1 VGVQPV
7 SWTHKTGKENKSMI
21 NELNAILEISKI
33 CKENNIKATIDE
45 SGIVLSAMKN
55 GEEITK
61 RFDLDEINII
71 SMNLPLIVLFDLF
84 IEDAV
89 LKYNRA

>member
-1 VGVQPV
+1 
-7 SWTHKTGKENKSMI
+7 MM
-21 NELNAILEISKI
+21 NELNAILEISRI
-33 CKENNIKATIDE
+33 CKENNIEATIDA
-45 SGIVLSAMKN
+45 SGIVLKTDKN